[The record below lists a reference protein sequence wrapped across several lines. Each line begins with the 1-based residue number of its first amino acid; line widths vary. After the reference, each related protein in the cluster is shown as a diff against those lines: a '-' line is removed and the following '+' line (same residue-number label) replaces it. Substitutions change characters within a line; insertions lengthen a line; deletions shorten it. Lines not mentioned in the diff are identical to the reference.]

1 MISPQLQEAE
11 GGLGA
16 IGKPPGNMV
25 KFRKILLEDRA
36 WVECCR
42 DPLVH
47 PFSALSFPSLFTWQ
61 EAYGLEIAGDEDF
74 FVVRSRE
81 NQGYFAPCG
90 QEEKC
95 RRFLDSALREEGS
108 LRVLY
113 LTGEQAEQAA
123 REGFAVR
130 RSPAL
135 DEYICSTKAL
145 ALQEGHVSSTYRKK
159 CTRFAQDFP
168 YSAAPITPEDLPLLR
183 GVLASWE
190 AELGTRAV
198 DLDAAIK
205 SVEYFEAL
213 DLRGILVRTEKGPV
227 AFSFGFES
235 APDTYTMA
243 VVKYDRALSPAVTAV
258 CTREEAEK
266 VAFPWA
272 FSNLEEDLGL
282 PGLRDAKLQCGPVRM
297 NEVYVIEK

>member
-1 MISPQLQEAE
+1 
-11 GGLGA
+11 
-16 IGKPPGNMV
+16 MV

-36 WVECCR
+36 WMERCR
-42 DPLVH
+42 DPLAH
-47 PFSALSFPSLFTWQ
+47 PFSALSFPSLYTWQ

-74 FVVRSRE
+74 FVVRSRQD
-81 NQGYFAPCG
+81 QGYFAPCG

-95 RRFLDSALREEGS
+95 RRFLETALRENGS
-108 LRVLY
+108 IRVLY
-113 LTGEQAEQAA
+113 LTGEQAEQAG
-123 REGFAVR
+123 RDGYAVR
-130 RSPAL
+130 RAPEL

-145 ALQEGHVSSTYRKK
+145 ALREGHVSSTYRKK
-159 CTRFAQDFP
+159 CTRFAVDFP
-168 YSAAPITPEDLPLLR
+168 YTAAPIVPVDLPLLR
-183 GVLASWE
+183 AVLESWK
-190 AELGTRAV
+190 AELGDRAV
-198 DLDAAIK
+198 DLKAAIA
-205 SVEYFEAL
+205 SVENFEAL
-213 DLRGILVRTEKGPV
+213 GLRGILVRTEKGPV
-227 AFSFGFES
+227 AFSIGFES

-266 VAFPWA
+266 VAWPWA

>member
-1 MISPQLQEAE
+1 MSTET
-11 GGLGA
+11 
-16 IGKPPGNMV
+16 M

-36 WVECCR
+36 WVERCR
-42 DPLVH
+42 DPLAH

-61 EAYGLEIAGDEDF
+61 KAYGLEIAGDEDF

-81 NQGYFAPCG
+81 NEGYFAPCG

-95 RRFLDSALREEGS
+95 RRFLETALREEGS

-113 LTGEQAEQAA
+113 LTGEQAERLGEA
-123 REGFAVR
+123 GYAVSR
-130 RSPAL
+130 APAL
-135 DEYICSTKAL
+135 DEYICPTKAL
-145 ALQEGHVSSTYRKK
+145 ALREGHVSSTYRKK

-168 YSAAPITPEDLPLLR
+168 YTASPIVPADLPLLR
-183 GVLASWE
+183 RVLEDWE
-190 AELGTRAV
+190 AEMGNRAV
-198 DLDAAIK
+198 DLKAALT
-205 SVEYFEAL
+205 SVDHFEAL
-213 DLRGILVRTEKGPV
+213 GLRGILVRTEKGPV

-272 FSNLEEDLGL
+272 FCNLEEDLGL